1 MEERLSKINYAKSEL
16 KNLKY
21 LQRVVLG
28 FDNKLAEIDN
38 QLIGVSAIDPSRDLS
53 SSPSASNRDVH
64 MLSLMD
70 RKQRI
75 IKDRAQFAMRV
86 NKTISF
92 LDRLSLEDRKIVTDV
107 YIKGYTIE
115 SVAIRLYCS
124 ERTVKYRI
132 DRILYEF

>member
-28 FDNKLAEIDN
+28 FDNKLAEIDH
-38 QLIGVSAIDPSRDLS
+38 QLIGVSAIDPSKEQS
-53 SSPSASNRDVH
+53 KSFSASNRDVY
-64 MLSLMD
+64 MLSLID

-75 IKDRAQFAMRV
+75 IKERAQFVTRV
-86 NKTISF
+86 NKVLSF
-92 LDRLSLEDRKIVTDV
+92 LDELDFEDRKIVTDV

-115 SVAIRLYCS
+115 SVSIYLYMS
-124 ERTVKYRI
+124 ESGLKKRI
-132 DRILYEF
+132 DRILINF